1 MTGKDKQNQI
11 FKKSKS
17 CKISS
22 TDNTYIHIYIPTLYA
37 YFMPIYTIYI
47 ILYIYIY
54 RLCMP
59 ICIYIGEDQELIIH
73 VFYWCIVLDLEI
85 YTKC

>member
-17 CKISS
+17 YKISS

-37 YFMPIYTIYI
+37 YSMPIYTIYI
-47 ILYIYIY
+47 ILYIYIPTLY
-54 RLCMP
+54 AYMY
-59 ICIYIGEDQELIIH
+59 IY
-73 VFYWCIVLDLEI
+73 W
-85 YTKC
+85 